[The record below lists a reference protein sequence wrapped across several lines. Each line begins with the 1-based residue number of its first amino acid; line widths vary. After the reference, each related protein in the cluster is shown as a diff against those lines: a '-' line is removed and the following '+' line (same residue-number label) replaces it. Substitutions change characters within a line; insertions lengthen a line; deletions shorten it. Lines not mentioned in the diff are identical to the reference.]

1 MKWQSS
7 WRVLLFVLA
16 GMLCLGCG
24 SESAATLSEPE
35 LVDAQGTKVPV
46 VLSPQRIL
54 TFTSGTDEIVLGL
67 VSPRKMA
74 GINEDL
80 ANPSR
85 SNVATLAK
93 QISVRL
99 PRNPSIEAVAALRP
113 DLVFVQSW
121 IEAEKI
127 EALRSLGI
135 LVVVCRTPAN
145 LEDVKF
151 NIRLIAYATGEREQ
165 GEKLIGKMQHKITQI
180 TQQVEALPA
189 EEKQRSI
196 ALISI
201 MGGYGGSGCTFD
213 EMCKYAG
220 ASNAKAGAGNQNGQV
235 MSKEQLVQLNP
246 DYLFLP
252 VYENA
257 EERENAYGA
266 EYITDP
272 SLASMTAIQKNH
284 IGRPWARCIY
294 NVSQNIVFGMQ
305 ETAWVLYGD
314 QFWQDHK
321 QHLSVADDKEGTIAQ

>member
-1 MKWQSS
+1 MSNFIIAVGGSRGPDMKKIEQLKQSVIES
-7 WRVLLFVLA
+7 NNILPYINLNEKNEYKGWVTDFHIQFLDGSKMELNLTKEEDLFLLFVLA

-99 PRNPSIEAVAALRP
+99 PRHPSIEAVAALRP

-266 EYITDP
+266 
-272 SLASMTAIQKNH
+272 
-284 IGRPWARCIY
+284 
-294 NVSQNIVFGMQ
+294 
-305 ETAWVLYGD
+305 
-314 QFWQDHK
+314 
-321 QHLSVADDKEGTIAQ
+321 